1 MKKSLFALSAAM
13 LMGCTLNFA
22 HASAV
27 AHPNHLI
34 QNDEPQNTW
43 TLVQESYGVQVSF
56 SIVSVEQERFLSV
69 QFVNTNAESTDFIW
83 SMTKNTTPVIITADE
98 MIESRI
104 QLAANATET
113 VDGTYLVY
121 LDDADQLSDF
131 VISIQPSKH

>member
-1 MKKSLFALSAAM
+1 MKRSLFALSAAM
-13 LMGCTLNFA
+13 LVGCTLNFA

-34 QNDEPQNTW
+34 QNDEPKNAW
-43 TLVQESYGVQVSF
+43 ILVQEVNGVQVSF
-56 SIVSVEQERFLSV
+56 SIVSVDQERFLSV

-83 SMTKNTTPVIITADE
+83 SMTKNTTPVIITTDE

-113 VDGTYLVY
+113 VDGTYLIY